1 MGSLQGT
8 TGPEKPAICSF
19 IFHPA
24 ILQLRGPGAL
34 SCCEYGAIERDPQPI
49 AEHPDNS
56 TNSVLPPPPRY
67 PVQNGFN
74 SNATN
79 GLVLPMV
86 ETINTLGHPSGPEY
100 QLVVGEGKYPKI
112 LEESAS
118 DGDY

>member
-1 MGSLQGT
+1 M
-8 TGPEKPAICSF
+8 ICPF

-24 ILQLRGPGAL
+24 ILQLRGPGRYHVVSMAQL
-34 SCCEYGAIERDPQPI
+34 SETPSQSQNI
-49 AEHPDNS
+49 PDNS

-100 QLVVGEGKYPKI
+100 QLVVGEGKNPKI